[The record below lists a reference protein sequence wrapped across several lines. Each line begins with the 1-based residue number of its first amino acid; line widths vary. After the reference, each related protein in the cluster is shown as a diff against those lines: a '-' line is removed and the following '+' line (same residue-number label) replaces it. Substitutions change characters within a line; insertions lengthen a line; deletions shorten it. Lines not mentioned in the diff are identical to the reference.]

1 MSERVR
7 AQAAATKTR
16 RNVVASYMRDGL
28 SQKDALREAQKW
40 RERMEQYRAERAEAT
55 VTDPPSI

>member
-1 MSERVR
+1 MNERVT
-7 AQAAATKTR
+7 AQASAMKTR
-16 RNVVASYMRDGL
+16 RNVMASYIRDGH
-28 SQKDALREAQKW
+28 SQKDALRETQKW